1 MPVLCPAAA
10 PVREGSIMARF
21 GDLEVPDE
29 LLDREYG
36 LQLLGEYFE
45 RDAGGYVYSGA
56 AFDTYPYCASAAGS
70 EQPAAPPAET
80 PGAVDA
86 VTDSDVVA
94 LSLLGIRV
102 TGYQALSITGPLAAT
117 IHDLL
122 AQIRPQARIEDEDAG
137 KLLARGGPAWELW
150 ELLRDITDRRTG
162 KRLGPVAAGKL
173 LARKRPDLV
182 PISDSH
188 TSRTFSRPVPALDGR
203 WWADVRSAALD
214 RQRAAA
220 GMTLW
225 DYLAAL
231 AAAGNVTDLP
241 VLRVLDILGWM
252 RGGGR

>member
-1 MPVLCPAAA
+1 MT
-10 PVREGSIMARF
+10 RF

-29 LLDREYG
+29 LLDREYA
-36 LQLLGEYFE
+36 LRLLGEYFE
-45 RDAGGYVYSGA
+45 HDPDGFVYSGA
-56 AFDTYPYCASAAGS
+56 AFNTYPYYPYAAGS
-70 EQPAAPPAET
+70 EQPAIAPAGT
-80 PGAVDA
+80 PGAVDV
-86 VTDSDVVA
+86 VTDSDLVA

-102 TGYQALSITGPLAAT
+102 TGYQALTVTGLLAAK

-122 AQIRPQARIEDEDAG
+122 VQIRPQARIEDEDAG

-150 ELLRDITDRRTG
+150 ELVRDVTDRRTG

-188 TSRTFSRPVPALDGR
+188 TSRTFSRPAPALDGR

-214 RQRAAA
+214 RQCAAA
-220 GMTLW
+220 GVTLW
-225 DYLAAL
+225 DYLAVL
-231 AAAGNVTDLP
+231 AAAGNVAHLP

-252 RGGGR
+252 HGGGR